1 MISGLTRGQVTSF
14 DSLLRNNDSIYV
26 ENNTEPRGLLLCT
39 INNPV
44 SGKPEKLEFPRTWIP
59 FCLTDMLPR
68 EVLERSLELRKMFNK
83 GLLKYVPEEEAVK
96 ILSSTE
102 GKAEFDRLMHSE
114 FAKGGKMTERKQG
127 MINQAQQQ
135 QHELTSA
142 GLNPN
147 VQYEEANLHPKVK
160 AWETRVIVGELDG
173 AAMMSELRIHSTE
186 FTKSDFEFML
196 AGQFPQEVKD
206 YASTQIASGAGKAA
220 PIKKVEAREGESYE
234 ADWQ

>member
-135 QHELTSA
+135 QQPPPGGQPGGQT
-142 GLNPN
+142 GGDTP
-147 VQYEEANLHPKVK
+147 PPG
-160 AWETRVIVGELDG
+160 GE
-173 AAMMSELRIHSTE
+173 
-186 FTKSDFEFML
+186 
-196 AGQFPQEVKD
+196 QQPPP
-206 YASTQIASGAGKAA
+206 SGEGGKGT
-220 PIKKVEAREGESYE
+220 VEGEFRE
-234 ADWQ
+234 M